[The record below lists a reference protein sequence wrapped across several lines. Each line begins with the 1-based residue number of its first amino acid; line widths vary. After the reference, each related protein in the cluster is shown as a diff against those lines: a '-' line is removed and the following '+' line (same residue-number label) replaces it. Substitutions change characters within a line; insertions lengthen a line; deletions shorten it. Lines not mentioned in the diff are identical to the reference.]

1 MLQQRPA
8 QKQLHIVRVR
18 REHQDS
24 GGRRHGP
31 SWVTRPCARPID
43 SSTRSAAR
51 RSPPARARDAWIA
64 AARTLYRRVAE
75 EARNRIPKA
84 GGRQPPRVCPLAGAA
99 VVEACGDTVLV
110 TIHRHCYNGD
120 SAGQRFEHGVVAGM
134 ADGDRRARE
143 DRHLGRIVHHEG
155 PARELRVV
163 SDAAFPA
170 KRDDEL
176 GVETVARV
184 GEQWED
190 ALTVAP
196 DRAERG
202 VHDGAAVE
210 ALEGKA
216 DVRRTLFGE
225 SGRCSGTAAGSARE
239 VELCC
244 LLSELQNRRRRVEQ

>member
-1 MLQQRPA
+1 MR
-8 QKQLHIVRVR
+8 
-18 REHQDS
+18 
-24 GGRRHGP
+24 
-31 SWVTRPCARPID
+31 ARPID
-43 SSTRSAAR
+43 ASTRSAAR

-64 AARTLYRRVAE
+64 AARSLYDGLLRRREIASRRL
-75 EARNRIPKA
+75 EAVSR
-84 GGRQPPRVCPLAGAA
+84 LASARSPAPQWCRRAA
-99 VVEACGDTVLV
+99 TPVLV

-120 SAGQRFEHGVVAGM
+120 SAGERFEHGVVAGM
-134 ADGDRRARE
+134 ADGDCRARE
-143 DRHLGRIVHHEG
+143 DGHLGRIVHHEW

-163 SDAAFPA
+163 SDAGFPA

-190 ALTVAP
+190 ALPVPP

-216 DVRRTLFGE
+216 DVRRPSSVNQADVVEL
-225 SGRCSGTAAGSARE
+225 RRGSARE